1 MKYEVT
7 PWTREGKRTA
17 YTVGPPSPNKV
28 MRADVLHTFVAEFPV
43 NPPGDLER
51 EERAR
56 MLAHKVCAFLNELEE
71 KKAQITE
78 LMNIAGQ

>member
-7 PWTREGKRTA
+7 HWTREGKRTA
-17 YTVGPPSPNKV
+17 YTVGPPTPNGTQYPDYIQK
-28 MRADVLHTFVAEFPV
+28 AVAEFPV
-43 NPPGDLER
+43 HPSGDPER

>member
-1 MKYEVT
+1 VNYVVQG
-7 PWTREGKRTA
+7 WGDNKRA
-17 YTVGPPSPNKV
+17 GFSSFTVQPSLAGNDFS
-28 MRADVLHTFVAEFPV
+28 RRVALFQV
-43 NPPGDLER
+43 NYDPER

>member
-1 MKYEVT
+1 M
-7 PWTREGKRTA
+7 R
-17 YTVGPPSPNKV
+17 YTVGPPTPNGTRYPDYIQK
-28 MRADVLHTFVAEFPV
+28 AVAEFPV
-43 NPPGDLER
+43 HPSGDPER